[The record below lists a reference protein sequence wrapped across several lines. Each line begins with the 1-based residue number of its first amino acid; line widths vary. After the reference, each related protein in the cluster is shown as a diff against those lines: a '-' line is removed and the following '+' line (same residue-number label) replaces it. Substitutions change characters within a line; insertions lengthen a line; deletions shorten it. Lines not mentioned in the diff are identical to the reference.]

1 MSKFSVPVC
10 RVVSVEDHP
19 NADRLSIVMLEGLG
33 WVCISAK
40 LEDGCHRYKVGDLCV
55 YIPSAALLPEWL
67 LKSMGFWNEQKNVGM
82 LSGSN
87 GNRVKA
93 LKLRGVFSEG
103 LLYPVHEH
111 QLLPHLET
119 GWGYITDANGESC
132 KVFPG
137 MDVAEILGITK
148 YEPPIPVA
156 MAGEVANVSEAATNY
171 DFERWESVPDI
182 FDENTRVNA
191 VEKAHGTFCLMQYIP
206 GLNHLEMFGEQGNIT
221 VSSKGLGKQ
230 GLVFKNN
237 SNNDGNLYVRNL
249 RELLD
254 NGFEQNM
261 RAISN
266 THSNTVI
273 KIYGEI
279 FGGSVQDLKYG
290 TNSPEFRV
298 FDVQIGKQ
306 FLTRRDAEIVCREL
320 ELEMLPVLY
329 SGPFDLDA
337 IVKVRD
343 GKTMIGGD
351 NIREGVVVTCADGG
365 YHSSHGRKI
374 CKFIS
379 PAYLTRSNKDA
390 TEFQ

>member
-1 MSKFSVPVC
+1 MGADIVTTVQAENLKYPERFEDVPVELGQD
-10 RVVSVEDHP
+10 VS
-19 NADRLSIVMLEGLG
+19 
-33 WVCISAK
+33 
-40 LEDGCHRYKVGDLCV
+40 
-55 YIPSAALLPEWL
+55 
-67 LKSMGFWNEQKNVGM
+67 
-82 LSGSN
+82 
-87 GNRVKA
+87 
-93 LKLRGVFSEG
+93 
-103 LLYPVHEH
+103 
-111 QLLPHLET
+111 
-119 GWGYITDANGESC
+119 
-132 KVFPG
+132 
-137 MDVAEILGITK
+137 EILGITK
-148 YEPPIPVA
+148 WSPPIPVH

-171 DFERWESVPDI
+171 DFERWENVLDI
-182 FDENTRVNA
+182 FDENIRVNA

-254 NGFEQNM
+254 NGFEHNM

-306 FLTRRDAEIVCREL
+306 FLTRRDAEIICREL

-374 CKFIS
+374 CKFVS

-390 TEFQ
+390 TEYT